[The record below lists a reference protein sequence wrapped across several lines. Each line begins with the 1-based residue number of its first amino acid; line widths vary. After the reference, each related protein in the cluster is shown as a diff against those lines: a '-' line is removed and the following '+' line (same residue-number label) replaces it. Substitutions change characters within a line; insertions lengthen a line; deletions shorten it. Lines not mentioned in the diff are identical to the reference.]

1 MLKNKRGNMA
11 RENNYAFDA
20 MNRIDPD
27 NDITGGAIMYSEFEM
42 DMSPTDQKKYRDTVL
57 NTLDSSYREDP
68 HKGKL
73 GFADWVDNLKP
84 ELIKER
90 ALKWQ
95 EVRHDKDVMNEMNPD
110 EFSLLE
116 NAGLLRNLL
125 DKHTGRLED
134 VRDIIGSDIPR
145 PIEEFQIEDREFRR

>member
-1 MLKNKRGNMA
+1 MA

-20 MNRIDPD
+20 MNRVAPD

-42 DMSPTDQKKYRDTVL
+42 DMSPKEQKRYRDTVL
-57 NTLDSSYREDP
+57 NTLDSAYRKDP
-68 HKGKL
+68 HKGRL
-73 GFADWVDNLKP
+73 GFRDWLDNLKP
-84 ELIKER
+84 ELVRER

-95 EVRHDKDVMNEMNPD
+95 DVRHDKDVMNEMNPD

-116 NAGLLRNLL
+116 DAGLLQNLL

-134 VRDIIGSDIPR
+134 VRDVIGSDIPR
-145 PIEEFQIEDREFRR
+145 PIEEFQIEDREFRK

>member
-1 MLKNKRGNMA
+1 MA

-20 MNRIDPD
+20 MNRVAPD

-42 DMSPTDQKKYRDTVL
+42 DMSPTDQKKYRETVL
-57 NTLDSSYREDP
+57 NTLDSSYRGDP

-73 GFADWVDNLKP
+73 GFGDWLDNLKP

-95 EVRHDKDVMNEMNPD
+95 DVRHDKDVMNEMNPD

-116 NAGLLRNLL
+116 DAGLLQNLL

-134 VRDIIGSDIPR
+134 VRDVIGSDIPR
-145 PIEEFQIEDREFRR
+145 PIEEFQIEDKEFRR